1 MMTVAMRASSSAS
14 SCSLR
19 KQLDWRIRMRMSTRE
34 HAARVRSSSAACS
47 RGTGDKENDRAY
59 MRMAMS
65 AAWDAFAL
73 GEVPV
78 GAVMIHEQSGTL
90 LATAHNETERRMVR

>member
-1 MMTVAMRASSSAS
+1 
-14 SCSLR
+14 
-19 KQLDWRIRMRMSTRE
+19 MRMSTRE

-47 RGTGDKENDRAY
+47 RGTDMGRGGTGERENDRVY